1 VYLFKKK
8 MQQSQEDNVVAG
20 VVARLLGFQTAM
32 KIHHWQT
39 PTFAHHKASDELL
52 DTMSGLL
59 DKFTE
64 ALQGV
69 LGRRVNFN
77 NRKYYIPL
85 QNSDNEQAVAL
96 VTDLRTWLIDSL
108 PREISLTP
116 GLVNIRDEIV
126 SALDS
131 TLYLFTFK

>member
-1 VYLFKKK
+1 

>member
-1 VYLFKKK
+1 
-8 MQQSQEDNVVAG
+8 
-20 VVARLLGFQTAM
+20 
-32 KIHHWQT
+32 
-39 PTFAHHKASDELL
+39 
-52 DTMSGLL
+52 MSGLL